1 MEKEAV
7 TIRFP
12 SELMRQAKRLKSGKE
27 SFNELVVEAV
37 EREVRRRK
45 ALEAHETIQRLRG
58 QVKQRT
64 GVHPDPIP
72 WLRQLREGDEGLE

>member
-12 SELMRQAKRLKSGKE
+12 LLLVKKAKQLKEGKE
-27 SFNELVVEAV
+27 SFNELVVEAL
-37 EREVRRRK
+37 EREVKRRK
-45 ALEAHETIQRLRG
+45 ALSAHETILRLREE
-58 QVKQRT
+58 VKQRT

-72 WLRQLREGDEGLE
+72 LVRQLRGGENDI

>member
-1 MEKEAV
+1 MVMEKESV

-58 QVKQRT
+58 T
-64 GVHPDPIP
+64 GQTENGSTP
-72 WLRQLREGDEGLE
+72 

>member
-1 MEKEAV
+1 MVIEKEAV

-45 ALEAHETIQRLRG
+45 ARLSSRYHPAITGTG
-58 QVKQRT
+58 QT
-64 GVHPDPIP
+64 ENGSTP
-72 WLRQLREGDEGLE
+72 

>member
-1 MEKEAV
+1 MEKEGV

-12 SELMRQAKRLKSGKE
+12 LGLLKKAKQLKEGKE
-27 SFNELVVEAV
+27 SFNDLVVEAL
-37 EREVRRRK
+37 EREVKRRK
-45 ALEAHETIQRLRG
+45 TLEAHETILRLRE

-72 WLRQLREGDEGLE
+72 LIRQLREGENGI